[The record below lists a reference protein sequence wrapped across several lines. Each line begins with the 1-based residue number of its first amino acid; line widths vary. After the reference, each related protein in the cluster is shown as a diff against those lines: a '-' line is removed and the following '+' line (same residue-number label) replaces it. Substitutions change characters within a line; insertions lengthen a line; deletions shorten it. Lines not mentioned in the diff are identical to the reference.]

1 MTKIMNKTILPFK
14 VQGSL
19 VANPSKSYL
28 QRAIVCAVLAKEKT
42 HFSIDNPSDDVSA
55 ALRLLP
61 ALGASFQNGIIH
73 PTSSASRLDELVLSC
88 GESGLLLRL
97 MSTIGLGFAKRLILH
112 GEGTLL
118 KRSIVSL
125 VDQLRAI
132 GLQVESNN
140 GFLPVVIEGEITNT
154 SLSVNASDS
163 SQFLSGLLIALSQ
176 KSFDY
181 EVKVTALSSKPYI
194 DLTIDVLSD
203 FGVSIRHEDYNIF
216 YINGNQLMSPK
227 KMIIEGDWSGA
238 SNHLVGAAISGE
250 ITMKGLS
257 IISTQADKSIL
268 DALNDFGAM
277 VEVHEDKIKVEQNEK
292 RPFVFDATHC
302 PDLFP
307 PLAIL
312 ACAAVGTSEIIGLHR
327 LENKE
332 SNRQLSIVKM
342 LNVLCVN
349 YRIVADSIFIEGKGK
364 VNGGTIAT
372 YNDHRISMAG
382 AMAACLASSDIIIDN
397 VACVSK
403 SYPNFFNDL
412 EELSVSV

>member
-1 MTKIMNKTILPFK
+1 MNKTILPFK
-14 VQGSL
+14 FQGSL

-28 QRAIVCAVLAKEKT
+28 QRAVVCAALAKEKT
-42 HFSIDNPSDDVSA
+42 RFSIDNPSEDVSA

-61 ALGASFQNGIIH
+61 ALGASFQNGIVT
-73 PTSSASRLDELVLSC
+73 PASSENRQVELILNV

-97 MSTIGLGFAKRLILH
+97 MSTIGLGFAKRLILQ

-118 KRSIVSL
+118 QRSIVSL

-163 SQFLSGLLIALSQ
+163 SQFLSGLLISLSQ
-176 KSFDY
+176 RPFDS
-181 EVKVTALSSKPYI
+181 VVNVTALSSEPYI
-194 DLTIDVLSD
+194 DLTLVVLKD
-203 FGVSIRHEDYNIF
+203 FGVSIRHEDYKTFSIK
-216 YINGNQLMSPK
+216 GNQMMSPQK
-227 KMIIEGDWSGA
+227 INIEGDWSGA
-238 SNHLVGAAISGE
+238 ANHLVGAAISGE

-257 IISTQADKSIL
+257 INSNQADKNIL
-268 DALNDFGAM
+268 DALVDFGAM
-277 VEVHEDKIKVEQNEK
+277 VEVNEREIKVKQNEK
-292 RPFVFDATHC
+292 RPFVFDATQC

-312 ACAAVGTSEIIGLHR
+312 ACAVVGTSEIKGLHR
-327 LENKE
+327 LVNKE

-342 LNVLCVN
+342 LNVLGVN
-349 YRIVADSIFIEGKGK
+349 YRIVVDSILIEGKGK

-372 YNDHRISMAG
+372 HNDHRISMAG
-382 AMAACLASSDIIIDN
+382 AMAACIASSEIIIDN
-397 VACVSK
+397 IACVAK

-412 EELSVSV
+412 EELSVII

>member
-14 VQGSL
+14 YQGSM

-28 QRAIVCAVLAKEKT
+28 QRAIICAALAKEKT
-42 HFSIDNPSDDVSA
+42 HFSIDNPSDDVAA

-73 PTSSASRLDELVLSC
+73 PSSSANRQEELILNV

-97 MSTIGLGFAKRLILH
+97 MSTIGLGFAKRLILQ

-140 GFLPVVIEGEITNT
+140 DFLPIVIEGEITNT

-163 SQFLSGLLIALSQ
+163 SQFLSGLLISLSQ
-176 KSFDY
+176 RPFDSILN
-181 EVKVTALSSKPYI
+181 VKELSSKPYI
-194 DLTIDVLSD
+194 DLTIDVLND
-203 FGVSIRHEDYNIF
+203 FGVSIRHEDYNTF
-216 YINGNQLMSPK
+216 YISGNQLMSPQR
-227 KMIIEGDWSGA
+227 ISVEGDWSGA

-250 ITMKGLS
+250 ITMKGLLIS
-257 IISTQADKSIL
+257 STQADKCIL
-268 DALNDFGAM
+268 EALEAFGAI
-277 VEVHEDKIKVEQNEK
+277 VEVHEQEITLKKNEK
-292 RPFVFDATHC
+292 RPFIFDATHC

-312 ACAAVGTSEIIGLHR
+312 ACAAVGTSEIKGLHR
-327 LENKE
+327 LVNKE

-342 LNVLCVN
+342 LNVLEVN
-349 YRIVADSIFIEGKGK
+349 SKIVDDSIFIEGKGK

-372 YNDHRISMAG
+372 FNDHRMSMAG
-382 AMAACLASSDIIIDN
+382 AIAACIASSDIIIDN
-397 VACVSK
+397 VDCVSK
-403 SYPNFFNDL
+403 SYPIFFNDL
-412 EELSVSV
+412 KAIALAN

>member
-1 MTKIMNKTILPFK
+1 MNKTILPFK
-14 VQGSL
+14 YQGSL

-42 HFSIDNPSDDVSA
+42 LFLIDNPSDDVSA

-61 ALGASFQNGIIH
+61 ALGASFQNGIIT
-73 PTSSASRLDELVLSC
+73 PTSSAIRQDELVLSC

-97 MSTIGLGFAKRLILH
+97 MSTIGLGFAKRLILQ

-118 KRSIVSL
+118 QRSIVSL

-140 GFLPVVIEGEITNT
+140 GFLPIIIEGEITNT

-176 KSFDY
+176 RPFDC
-181 EVKVTALSSKPYI
+181 VVNVTVLSSKPYI
-194 DLTIDVLSD
+194 DLTLDVLKD
-203 FGVSIRHEDYNIF
+203 FGVSVSHEDYNTF
-216 YINGNQLMSPK
+216 YVNGNQLMSSQK
-227 KMIIEGDWSGA
+227 NSIEGDWSGA
-238 SNHLVGAAISGE
+238 ANHLVGAAISGE

-268 DALNDFGAM
+268 NALVDFGAK
-277 VEVHEDKIKVEQNEK
+277 VEVHEHEIKVQQNEK
-292 RPFVFDATHC
+292 LPFVFDATHC

-332 SNRQLSIVKM
+332 SNRQRSIVKM
-342 LNVLCVN
+342 LNVLGVN

-364 VNGGTIAT
+364 VHGGTIAT

-382 AMAACLASSDIIIDN
+382 AIASCISTSEIIIDN
-397 VACVSK
+397 VDCVAK
-403 SYPNFFNDL
+403 SNPNFFNDL
-412 EELSVSV
+412 SGASLFC

>member
-1 MTKIMNKTILPFK
+1 MNKTILPFK
-14 VQGSL
+14 YQGSL

-28 QRAIVCAVLAKEKT
+28 QRAIVCAVLAKEET
-42 HFSIDNPSDDVSA
+42 HFSIDNPSDDVAA

-61 ALGASFQNGIIH
+61 ALGASFQNGIIY
-73 PTSSASRLDELVLSC
+73 PTSSANKLDELVLSC

-118 KRSIVSL
+118 QRSIVSL

-140 GFLPVVIEGEITNT
+140 GFLPIIIEGEITNT

-176 KSFDY
+176 RPFDS
-181 EVKVTALSSKPYI
+181 VVNVSALSSKPYI
-194 DLTIDVLSD
+194 DLTIAVLND
-203 FGVSIRHEDYNIF
+203 FGVRIRHEDYSTF
-216 YINGNQLMSPK
+216 YMNGNQLMSPQK
-227 KMIIEGDWSGA
+227 NSIEGDWSGA
-238 SNHLVGAAISGE
+238 ANHLLGAAISGE

-257 IISTQADKSIL
+257 IVSTQADKSIL
-268 DALNDFGAM
+268 NALVDFGAM
-277 VEVHEDKIKVEQNEK
+277 VEVHEHEIKVQQNEK
-292 RPFVFDATHC
+292 RPFVFNATHC

-332 SNRQLSIVKM
+332 SNRQLSIVNM
-342 LNVLCVN
+342 LNVLGVN

-364 VNGGTIAT
+364 VHGGTIAT

-382 AMAACLASSDIIIDN
+382 AIAACISTSEIIIDN
-397 VACVSK
+397 VDCVAK
-403 SYPNFFNDL
+403 SYPNFYKDL
-412 EELSVSV
+412 EALGLID

>member
-1 MTKIMNKTILPFK
+1 MNKTILPFK
-14 VQGSL
+14 VQGSI

-28 QRAIVCAVLAKEKT
+28 QRAIVCAALAKEKT
-42 HFSIDNPSDDVSA
+42 HFPIDNPSDDVSA

-61 ALGASFQNGIIH
+61 ALGAFYQNGIIH
-73 PTSSASRLDELVLSC
+73 PSSSTNRLDELELSF

-118 KRSIVSL
+118 QRSIVSL

-132 GLQVESNN
+132 GLQVDSNN

-176 KSFDY
+176 KSFDC
-181 EVKVTALSSKPYI
+181 EMNVTALSSKPYI
-194 DLTIDVLSD
+194 DLTLDVLND
-203 FGVSIRHEDYNIF
+203 FGVSIRHEDYNTF
-216 YINGNQLMSPK
+216 YIKGNQLMSPK

-238 SNHLVGAAISGE
+238 ANHLVGAAISGE

-268 DALNDFGAM
+268 DALSDFGAM

-332 SNRQLSIVKM
+332 SNRELSIVKM
-342 LNVLCVN
+342 LNVLGVN
-349 YRIVADSIFIEGKGK
+349 YRIVADSILIEGKGK

-403 SYPNFFNDL
+403 SYPTFFNDL
-412 EELSVSV
+412 KELSISV

>member
-1 MTKIMNKTILPFK
+1 MNKTILPFK
-14 VQGSL
+14 YQGSL

-28 QRAIVCAVLAKEKT
+28 QRAIVCAVLAKEET
-42 HFSIDNPSDDVSA
+42 HFSIDNPSDDVAA

-61 ALGASFQNGIIH
+61 ALGASFQNGIIY
-73 PTSSASRLDELVLSC
+73 PTSSANKLDELVLSC

-118 KRSIVSL
+118 QRSIVSL

-140 GFLPVVIEGEITNT
+140 GFLPIIIEGEITNT

-176 KSFDY
+176 RPFDS
-181 EVKVTALSSKPYI
+181 VVNVSALSSEPYI
-194 DLTIDVLSD
+194 DLTMAVLND
-203 FGVSIRHEDYNIF
+203 FGVRIRHEDYKTF
-216 YINGNQLMSPK
+216 YIKGNQMMSPQK
-227 KMIIEGDWSGA
+227 ISIEGDWSGA

-268 DALNDFGAM
+268 DALSDFGAI
-277 VEVHEDKIKVEQNEK
+277 VEVHEREITVKQNEK
-292 RPFVFDATHC
+292 RPFVFDASNC

-312 ACAAVGTSEIIGLHR
+312 ACAAIGTSEIIGLHR
-327 LENKE
+327 LVNKE
-332 SNRQLSIVKM
+332 SNRQLSIIKL
-342 LNVLCVN
+342 LNVLGVN
-349 YRIVADSIFIEGKGK
+349 YKIVSDSIFIEGNG
-364 VNGGTIAT
+364 VVQGGTIAT
-372 YNDHRISMAG
+372 YNDHRMSMAS
-382 AMAACLASSDIIIDN
+382 AIAACIASSDIIIDN
-397 VACVSK
+397 VDCVSK

-412 EELSVSV
+412 EALGLID

>member
-1 MTKIMNKTILPFK
+1 MNKTILPFK
-14 VQGSL
+14 VQGSI

-28 QRAIVCAVLAKEKT
+28 QRAVVCAALAKEKT

-61 ALGASFQNGIIH
+61 ALGASYQNGIIH
-73 PTSSASRLDELVLSC
+73 PSSSTNRLDELELSC

-118 KRSIVSL
+118 NRSIVSL

-140 GFLPVVIEGEITNT
+140 GFLPVIIEGEITNT

-176 KSFDY
+176 KSFDC
-181 EVKVTALSSKPYI
+181 VVNLAALSSKPYI
-194 DLTIDVLSD
+194 DLTLDVLSD
-203 FGVSIRHEDYNIF
+203 FGVSIRHEDYNTF

-238 SNHLVGAAISGE
+238 ANHLVGAAISGE

-268 DALNDFGAM
+268 DALKDFGAM
-277 VEVHEDKIKVEQNEK
+277 VEVHEDKIKVEQNVK
-292 RPFVFDATHC
+292 HPFVFDATHC

-342 LNVLCVN
+342 LNVFGVN

-397 VACVSK
+397 VACVTK

-412 EELSVSV
+412 SGVSFYS